1 MKMNGFPR
9 VAATI
14 IGCMVL
20 AGCSGSRVPQN
31 GLNSAAEQ
39 AGVATVTATESVS
52 GAGATTAATE
62 ETTPEFVF
70 SPVERKPLE
79 DLTETG
85 DNTYT
90 CSYDGVG
97 HDFILELPEETEGAP
112 LIVMLHGY
120 GQSASVMKSEVHME
134 EDAVPKGYAVVYVT
148 GAPDSTDPTSAN
160 GWNSGISENEND
172 DVGFIVSLTEYLQ
185 DEYGFDKDRTYA
197 AGFSNGAFMMHRL
210 AMDAQDV
217 FSAVVSVCGKMPKS
231 VWDRRYDSN
240 QVGVLQISGE
250 KDDVVPKALDG
261 SATYAYDPGIEDVM
275 QYWADSNGISQCVD
289 ESIGKNSTITK
300 YGDAKGYKVW
310 SVMVKDG
317 HHSWYDEGLT
327 GIDVNGLIIE
337 FFEAQTGMPSAD

>member
-1 MKMNGFPR
+1 MKKNRFAR
-9 VAATI
+9 IAATLI
-14 IGCMVL
+14 ACGIL
-20 AGCSGSRVPQN
+20 AGCSENGEPQ
-31 GLNSAAEQ
+31 G
-39 AGVATVTATESVS
+39 GVAY
-52 GAGATTAATE
+52 AGDETATE
-62 ETTPEFVF
+62 ETIPDSVF
-70 SPVERKPLE
+70 TPVERKPLE

-160 GWNSGISENEND
+160 GWNSGISKNEND

-185 DEYGFDKDRTYA
+185 DEYGFD
-197 AGFSNGAFMMHRL
+197 
-210 AMDAQDV
+210 MDAQDV
-217 FSAVVSVCGKMPKS
+217 FSAVASVCGKMPKS
-231 VWDRRYDSN
+231 VWDRRYGSN

-300 YGDAKGYKVW
+300 YGDTEGHKVW

-317 HHSWYDEGLT
+317 RHSWYDEGLT